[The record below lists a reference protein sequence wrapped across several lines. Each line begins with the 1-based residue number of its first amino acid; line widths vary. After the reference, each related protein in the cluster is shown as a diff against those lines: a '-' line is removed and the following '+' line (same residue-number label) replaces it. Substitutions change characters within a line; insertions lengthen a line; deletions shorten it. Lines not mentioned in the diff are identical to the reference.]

1 MERDVMSR
9 RGLVLRSVA
18 AGVLLL
24 LAAFLAFAA
33 HDVHGWSGQDERAD
47 AAVERFSKD
56 LGVWQPD
63 TWLPPVVSR
72 SLLGTGDDVRF
83 GQALQKLQLLRG
95 RPRPTVENGS
105 IGPVNVEPFNPPA
118 LDLAQLEL
126 TFDRIS
132 QSNSRANVRSQA
144 AELHGV
150 LYFQQV
156 LLQGAASGDGGLT
169 ALERA
174 ITVLDEAVRIDPTNA
189 EAQYVLEWL
198 MNTYRP
204 IAVERAGQLSVHQ
217 ARRGDTAGGGG
228 TPGLT
233 FAAGGF

>member
-1 MERDVMSR
+1 MGRGMSR
-9 RGLVLRSVA
+9 RGVIVRTAA
-18 AGVLLL
+18 AGFLLL
-24 LAAFLAFAA
+24 VALVLAFAA
-33 HDVHGWSGQDERAD
+33 HDVLGWSGQNERAD

-56 LGVWQPD
+56 LGVWQPH

-83 GQALQKLQLLRG
+83 GRELQKFQLMRG
-95 RPRPTVENGS
+95 RPRPEVETGS
-105 IGPVNVEPFNPPA
+105 VGPLNPEPFNPPA

-132 QSNSRANVRSQA
+132 QGDDRRDVRSRA

-174 ITVLDEAVRIDPTNA
+174 ISVLEDAVRIDPTNA

-198 MNTYRP
+198 LNGYRP

>member
-1 MERDVMSR
+1 MSR
-9 RGLVLRSVA
+9 RAAVLRSVV
-18 AGVLLL
+18 AGALLL
-24 LAAFLAFAA
+24 LAIFLAFAA
-33 HDVHGWSGQDERAD
+33 HDVLGWSGQNERAD

-56 LGVWQPD
+56 PGIWQPE
-63 TWLPPVVSR
+63 TWLPAVVSR

-83 GQALQKLQLLRG
+83 GRALQKLQVLRG
-95 RPRPTVENGS
+95 RPRPGVETGVS
-105 IGPVNVEPFNPPA
+105 GPLNPEPFNPPA

-132 QSNSRANVRSQA
+132 QGHDRADVRSRA

-156 LLQGAASGDGGLT
+156 LLQGAASGDGGLI

-174 ITVLDEAVRIDPTNA
+174 ISVLEDAVRIDPTNA

-198 MNTYRP
+198 LNAYRP
-204 IAVERAGQLSVHQ
+204 VAVERAGQLSVRQ

-228 TPGLT
+228 NPGLT

>member
-1 MERDVMSR
+1 MSR
-9 RGLVLRSVA
+9 RAVVVRSVA
-18 AGVLLL
+18 AGALLL
-24 LAAFLAFAA
+24 VAIFLATAA
-33 HDVHGWSGQDERAD
+33 HDVLGWSGQNERAD
-47 AAVERFSKD
+47 AAVERYSKD
-56 LGVWQPD
+56 SGIWQPQ
-63 TWLPPVVSR
+63 TWLPAVVSR

-83 GQALQKLQLLRG
+83 GRALQKLQVLRG
-95 RPRPTVENGS
+95 RPRPPVETGVGAPLN
-105 IGPVNVEPFNPPA
+105 PAPFNPPA

-132 QSNSRANVRSQA
+132 QGQDRADVRSRA
-144 AELHGV
+144 AELHGI

-156 LLQGAASGDGGLT
+156 LLQGAASGDGGLI

-174 ITVLDEAVRIDPTNA
+174 ISVLEDAVRIDPTNA

-198 MNTYRP
+198 LNAYRP
-204 IAVERAGQLSVHQ
+204 VAVERAGQLSVRQ

-228 TPGLT
+228 NPGLT

>member
-1 MERDVMSR
+1 MTSR
-9 RGLVLRSVA
+9 GIILRSVA

-24 LAAFLAFAA
+24 LAVFLAFAA
-33 HDVHGWSGQDERAD
+33 HDVHSWSGQNERAD
-47 AAVERFSKD
+47 LAVERYSKD

-63 TWLPPVVSR
+63 TWLPAVVSR
-72 SLLGTGDDVRF
+72 SMLGTSDDVRF
-83 GQALQKLQLLRG
+83 GRSLQKLQLLRG
-95 RPRPTVENGS
+95 RPQPVAENGS
-105 IGPVNVEPFNPPA
+105 IGPGNTEPFNPPA

-132 QSNSRANVRSQA
+132 QGHDRADVRSRA

-169 ALERA
+169 ALERS
-174 ITVLDEAVRIDPTNA
+174 ITVLEDAVRIDPTNA

-198 MNTYRP
+198 LNSYRP

>member
-1 MERDVMSR
+1 MERGVSR
-9 RGLVLRSVA
+9 RALALRSLA
-18 AGVLLL
+18 AGTLLL
-24 LAAFLAFAA
+24 VSVFLALAG
-33 HDVHGWSGQDERAD
+33 HDVLGWSGQNDRAD
-47 AAVERFSKD
+47 AAVERYSKD
-56 LGVWQPD
+56 PDVWQPH
-63 TWLPPVVSR
+63 TWLPAAVSR

-83 GQALQKLQLLRG
+83 GRALQKLQILRG
-95 RPRPTVENGS
+95 RPRPAIEGGVSVPNA
-105 IGPVNVEPFNPPA
+105 EPFNPPA
-118 LDLAQLEL
+118 LDLARLEL

-132 QSNSRANVRSQA
+132 QGHDRADVRSRA

-169 ALERA
+169 ALERSIA
-174 ITVLDEAVRIDPTNA
+174 VLQDAVRIDPTNA

-198 MNTYRP
+198 LNNYRP
-204 IAVERAGQLSVHQ
+204 VAVERAGQLSVHE